1 MKSNALLLLV
11 ASAAA
16 SVEREEPY
24 LGSYQ
29 VHPECWVRAN
39 FWYIAAASCHSDFLN
54 LFYQMWESQW
64 TIGCLLGRKLIG
76 WFPPPPPYYM
86 CIRGRSPKPKPWI
99 YSSLAGGDSYQ
110 HLKFSYL
117 LFLYLDLWTGTFHF
131 TPWKCIWNIWTL
143 NERENTKCKALL
155 TRYSRELTS
164 Q

>member
-1 MKSNALLLLV
+1 MKWNALLLLV

-29 VHPECWVRAN
+29 VHPECWVCAD
-39 FWYIAAASCHSDFLN
+39 FWYIAAASCHSDFFKSILSN
-54 LFYQMWESQW
+54 VGQSMNNRMPIRNEINWLVSASTTILYVHKRKESKTQAMDLFFFS
-64 TIGCLLGRKLIG
+64 GRR
-76 WFPPPPPYYM
+76 FPSKFEIFISTLFVPP
-86 CIRGRSPKPKPWI
+86 
-99 YSSLAGGDSYQ
+99 
-110 HLKFSYL
+110 
-117 LFLYLDLWTGTFHF
+117 LWTGTFHF